1 MNDIYGAWCWNDGMA
16 IYHHGIK
23 GMKWGVRRYQN
34 KDGTLTAAGKLRLR
48 EIYSDRNM
56 LTSDKKMVN
65 QREKAIEKSGVKHI
79 DDETDVI
86 AKGTVLNRVSGV
98 QNESLD
104 GRKYAS
110 VTNND
115 SSIYRDL
122 LKRGFSFGSG
132 KQENVFNYRLEAVHD
147 LTVANGK
154 AVTEKFLAD
163 YGNQKLRNLYKEYT
177 DLNLKD
183 NYYKTLGLTE
193 QGDAEFN
200 SRLRRQ
206 LKKDADETW
215 AGKYAD
221 KVKKDFFSETHKLLY
236 SNTKINSDVCKY
248 YADKGYDA
256 IVDIEDYLGGFDYPI
271 ILLNPEKSVKKKS
284 VRKIK

>member
-1 MNDIYGAWCWNDGMA
+1 MQNV

-23 GMKWGVRRYQN
+23 GQKWGVRRYQN
-34 KDGTLTAAGKLRLR
+34 KDGTLTSAGKKRLR
-48 EIYSDRNM
+48 ELYSNRNM
-56 LTSDKKMVN
+56 LPSDKKMVA
-65 QREKAIEKSGVKHI
+65 QREKTIEKSGVKCI
-79 DDETDVI
+79 DDKTDII
-86 AKGTVLNRVSGV
+86 AKGTVLNRVSGTN
-98 QNESLD
+98 NESLN

-115 SSIYRDL
+115 GLIYRNL

-163 YGNQKLRNLYKEYT
+163 YGNRKLRNLYKEYT
-177 DLNLKD
+177 ALNLKD

-200 SRLRRQ
+200 AKLKRQ
-206 LKKDADETW
+206 LKSDADERW
-215 AGKYAD
+215 AGEYAD
-221 KVKKDFFSETHKLLY
+221 KVKKDFFSETHKRLY
-236 SNTKINSDVCKY
+236 SNTKINSDICKY

-256 IVDIEDYLGGFDYPI
+256 IVDIEDYFGGFDYPI
-271 ILLNPEKSVKKKS
+271 ILLNPEKSVIKKS